1 MAIRLVLLSHH
12 HLTEW
17 SWTRTDL
24 DAGIERLAA
33 WRSAVSGATSVDAA
47 ETVMAVRAAVA
58 DDLHADKALEFIDT
72 WAATSA
78 VASEDVPSARDTI
91 RTLVDGLLGVAL

>member
-1 MAIRLVLLSHH
+1 
-12 HLTEW
+12 
-17 SWTRTDL
+17 
-24 DAGIERLAA
+24 
-33 WRSAVSGATSVDAA
+33 
-47 ETVMAVRAAVA
+47 MAVRAAVA

-72 WAATSA
+72 WAAASA